1 MTRFKALAL
10 VNRVLEELWTDVC
23 NSIQEVM
30 AKIIPKKKKWEKAK
44 WLSEEGLQMSEER
57 REAKGKLEWERY
69 IQLNVKLQRI
79 ARRD

>member
-69 IQLNVKLQRI
+69 IQQM
-79 ARRD
+79 